1 MENFKKHMYRVHQ
14 LAQQT
19 VGRAERSEVRSE
31 DLQQVEQRIEA
42 MVDVLHR
49 LKSKLSDSFRSRS
62 KEDNLEKR
70 RKKLDEYNL
79 AVTLFNDSRQLNTTT
94 DTNLLSPVMSTYA
107 NTLFVVMDAM
117 VRMEIDIE
125 KHVFESLAP
134 FFEAEKSIVHTKEKL
149 KRLVLDMDAARTRL
163 SAGQSRGEKS
173 EHIQDELANA
183 LVRVE
188 NCKDIFATEVFSLAS
203 REVEMAEVFS
213 TLLKIQM
220 QFYKKAYDAL
230 VNCLTAV
237 TERIDRHPRRPVYGQ
252 SLEKHL
258 RYSSREIALVL
269 EVCCAALTDIG
280 LNAEGLFRIP
290 GNSLKV
296 RRLKTAFDAGELDLS
311 EFEFDPHAI
320 AGALKQYL
328 RELPEPLL
336 CNNFYDEWLEAIGKE
351 PLQERLNS
359 IKRVLEKVPE
369 CNYKNIRYLIKFLC
383 KVAQNH
389 AVTKMTAQNL
399 AIIFGPSLLW
409 SATVDDR
416 SVCCPKRLDK
426 SVNFFLLICSVS
438 LAPNSQV
445 GLLIDCLITNSNY
458 FFPDDIQFTSPL
470 ISSLHGRDSS
480 GVDSDSYE
488 LTEPVNPCANEE
500 TSSTESAGQKP
511 CPASTSASRPASGKK
526 MKPPAPPPPTD
537 ESAPSVGI
545 PLEEKM
551 AGRCLF
557 NDSSSSSSSEQQQ
570 FICYS
575 PKSSEKNDSSSW
587 VDLEVVTVGE
597 RSPSIISVPVP
608 RARLSVKKE
617 AGISKRFSVNVSSDH
632 TESAAQLDDKAFS
645 LDRSYVKQ
653 KRENAIK
660 PLSSPSVASSS
671 GNAQIGGSMENHS
684 AVQDSGQ
691 KAIYTMPNRP
701 PLPKKSIL
709 SKHSFSFKGNA
720 KAYQQ
725 NLRAKDGDRVGRYE
739 SNSKLPDEG
748 ANFDVDTRKLL
759 ADQPDSGRVKLAK
772 QETMEIDSH
781 IYYRSKPRL
790 PEKPKCAG
798 PLASSTKL

>member
-107 NTLFVVMDAM
+107 NTLFVIMDAM

-125 KHVFESLAP
+125 KHVSNMPISIHWRRVRAAYVAQ
-134 FFEAEKSIVHTKEKL
+134 AEKSIMHTKEKL

-230 VNCLTAV
+230 ENCLTAV
-237 TERIDRHPRRPVYGQ
+237 TERIGSPTVVSTMRNRHPRRPVYGQ

-269 EVCCAALTDIG
+269 
-280 LNAEGLFRIP
+280 EGLFRIP

-351 PLQERLNS
+351 SQQERLSS

-409 SATVDDR
+409 SATVDD
-416 SVCCPKRLDK
+416 SA
-426 SVNFFLLICSVS
+426 S

-445 GLLIDCLITNSNY
+445 GLLIDCLISNSNY
-458 FFPDDIQFTSPL
+458 FFPDEIQFTSPL

-500 TSSTESAGQKP
+500 GSSTENSRQKP
-511 CPASTSASRPASGKK
+511 CPAST
-526 MKPPAPPPPTD
+526 
-537 ESAPSVGI
+537 
-545 PLEEKM
+545 
-551 AGRCLF
+551 
-557 NDSSSSSSSEQQQ
+557 
-570 FICYS
+570 
-575 PKSSEKNDSSSW
+575 
-587 VDLEVVTVGE
+587 
-597 RSPSIISVPVP
+597 
-608 RARLSVKKE
+608 
-617 AGISKRFSVNVSSDH
+617 
-632 TESAAQLDDKAFS
+632 
-645 LDRSYVKQ
+645 
-653 KRENAIK
+653 
-660 PLSSPSVASSS
+660 
-671 GNAQIGGSMENHS
+671 
-684 AVQDSGQ
+684 
-691 KAIYTMPNRP
+691 
-701 PLPKKSIL
+701 
-709 SKHSFSFKGNA
+709 
-720 KAYQQ
+720 
-725 NLRAKDGDRVGRYE
+725 
-739 SNSKLPDEG
+739 
-748 ANFDVDTRKLL
+748 
-759 ADQPDSGRVKLAK
+759 
-772 QETMEIDSH
+772 
-781 IYYRSKPRL
+781 
-790 PEKPKCAG
+790 
-798 PLASSTKL
+798 